1 MPQKMH
7 LVRKRQQCRQTFN
20 MVENS
25 ETTDITLFVRT
36 SGEEIARWNRQ
47 RIVDALVREA
57 DIGYLLAEEISKEVE
72 KQIFSSSIGIL
83 TTALI
88 RELVNARLI
97 ERGLEK
103 ERRLHGRL
111 GFPLYDVRQLILH
124 QNKENANIPHSP
136 EGTNL
141 LFAEGI
147 KREFSLYD
155 VFSPDIGEAHAAGD
169 IHIHGLGYIDR
180 PYSCCQSLEY
190 LKISGLKLPQAINSA
205 KPAKHAEVLLAHM
218 VRFSAILQGHFT
230 GTISW
235 DALNI
240 SFAPYLGEMTDKEV
254 RQFAQMLIYDF
265 SQLAATRG
273 GQALY
278 TDIHIYCE
286 IPEHWANLPAI
297 GPGGKP
303 TGKTYSDYAEDA
315 QRFAWAICEVFKKG
329 DATGRPFILP
339 RPLLHITES
348 SLKPDASSLL
358 LQEACEVAS
367 IKGNMCFV
375 FDRDE
380 DARSF
385 VCCRASYKDDTGCNL
400 ELDKPWLLRTA
411 AIQSVT
417 LNLPRIAYKAEG
429 DEKKLWSL
437 LRQFTAVAVKAHI
450 QKKDFLEKLLSYA
463 EQGPLAALA
472 MNNDG
477 FPYLRMNRAFYIVGL
492 IGLNELVQIHLGKQ
506 LHETREAL
514 EFGLKVV
521 DYLQSEIERWS
532 ADAAIKFVLE
542 QSPAETTA
550 YRFARLDLKYHSPV
564 AGRYVKGNIA
574 EGAIYYTN
582 STHLN
587 VAADVTPQQR
597 VFQEGLFHEYL
608 EGEIITHLQLGSC
621 NPGKEEICRFVK
633 DVYYNSVNRQIDFM
647 PEFTCCASCGKTAP
661 GLNENCIYC
670 GSTDVEGIARL
681 TKYFSKISSWNKG
694 KLAEL
699 KNRKVNNNFNQ

>member
-1 MPQKMH
+1 MFDMAD
-7 LVRKRQQCRQTFN
+7 
-20 MVENS
+20 NS
-25 ETTDITLFVRT
+25 ETTDLTLFIRT
-36 SGEEIARWNRQ
+36 SAEEIAPWNRQ
-47 RIVDALVREA
+47 RIVDALTREA
-57 DIGYLLAEEISKEVE
+57 AIDDQLAAQISKEVE
-72 KQIFSSSIGIL
+72 KQIVSSGISLL
-83 TTALI
+83 TTALV

-124 QNKENANIPHSP
+124 QNKENANTPHSP

-141 LFAEGI
+141 IFAEGI

-155 VFSPDIGEAHAAGD
+155 VFSADVGEAHVAGD
-169 IHIHGLGYIDR
+169 MHIHGLGYIDR

-190 LKISGLKLPQAINSA
+190 LKINGLNLPQAINSA

-240 SFAPYLGEMTDKEV
+240 SFAPYLGSMTDKDV
-254 RQFAQMLIYDF
+254 RQFAQMLIYEF
-265 SQLAATRG
+265 SQISATRG

-278 TDIHIYCE
+278 TDIHLYYE
-286 IPEHWANLPAI
+286 IPSRWAKLPAI

-303 TGKTYSDYAEDA
+303 TGKTYGEYAHDA
-315 QRFAWAICEVFKKG
+315 KRFAWAIMDIFKKG
-329 DATGRPFILP
+329 DATGKPFILP
-339 RPLLHITES
+339 RPLLHITEEFWRAEGADGFLQHACDVA
-348 SLKPDASSLL
+348 SLK
-358 LQEACEVAS
+358 
-367 IKGNMCFV
+367 GNTCFI
-375 FDRDE
+375 FDRGE
-380 DARSF
+380 AALSFACGNAAFRQDATVS
-385 VCCRASYKDDTGCNL
+385 G
-400 ELDKPWLLRTA
+400 ELDKPWLMRSA

-417 LNLPRIAYKAEG
+417 LNLPRLGYKANG
-429 DEKKLWSL
+429 DEAKLFSL
-437 LRQFTAVAVKAHI
+437 LKDIAAKAIKAHI
-450 QKKDFLEKLLSYA
+450 QKKDFIEKLLSYA
-463 EQGPLAALA
+463 EQGPLAVLA

-477 FPYLRMNRAFYIVGL
+477 FSFLRMNRAYYIIGI
-492 IGLNELVQIHLGKQ
+492 IGLNELAQIHQGSE
-506 LHETREAL
+506 LHQSPEAL
-514 EFGLKVV
+514 EFGLRVV
-521 DYLQSEIERWS
+521 EYLQNEVERIGKEL
-532 ADAAIKFVLE
+532 DMKIMLE

-550 YRFARLDLKYHSPV
+550 YRFARLDLKYYSPA
-564 AGRYVKGNIA
+564 AGRFVKGDIA

-587 VAADVTPQQR
+587 VSADIAPLQR
-597 VFQEGLFHEYL
+597 VIREGLFHQYL
-608 EGEIITHLQLGSC
+608 EGEVITHLQLGGK
-621 NPGKEEICRFVK
+621 NPGKEALSKFVH
-633 DVYYNSVNRQIDFM
+633 DVFYKSACRQIGFA
-647 PEFTCCASCGKTAP
+647 PEFTSCVSCGKTAP

-699 KNRKVNNNFNQ
+699 KNRKVIDGFNSGI

>member
-1 MPQKMH
+1 MFDTM
-7 LVRKRQQCRQTFN
+7 
-20 MVENS
+20 ENP
-25 ETTDITLFVRT
+25 ETTDLTLFVRT
-36 SGEEIARWNRQ
+36 SGEEIALWNRQ

-57 DIGYLLAEEISKEVE
+57 EIDYPLAEEISKEVE
-72 KQIFSSSIGIL
+72 KQIFSSSIGVL

-155 VFSPDIGEAHAAGD
+155 VFSPDVGEAHAAGN

-190 LKISGLKLPQAINSA
+190 LKMNGLKLPQAINSA

-230 GTISW
+230 GAISW

-240 SFAPYLGEMTDKEV
+240 SFAPYLEKMTDKEV
-254 RQFAQMLIYDF
+254 RQFAQMLIYEF

-278 TDIHIYCE
+278 TDIHIYGE
-286 IPEHWANLPAI
+286 VPRHWAKLPAI
-297 GPGGKP
+297 GPEGKQ
-303 TGKTYSDYAEDA
+303 TGKSYGEYAEDA
-315 QRFAWAICEVFKKG
+315 RRFAWAICEVFKKG
-329 DATGRPFILP
+329 DATGKPFILP
-339 RPLLHITES
+339 RPLLHITEDFLQAEGS
-348 SLKPDASSLL
+348 AELL
-358 LQEACEVAS
+358 REACEVAS
-367 IKGNMCFV
+367 LKGNMGFV
-375 FDRDE
+375 FDRGP
-380 DARSF
+380 DASCF
-385 VCCRASYKDDTGCNL
+385 VCLKAAQKDGEDYVG
-400 ELDKPWLLRTA
+400 ELDKPWLIRTA

-429 DEKKLWSL
+429 DGKKLWDL
-437 LRQFTAVAVKAHI
+437 LQEATAMAIKTHI
-450 QKKDFLEKLLSYA
+450 QKKDFLEKLLSHA
-463 EQGPLAALA
+463 DQGPLAALA

-477 FPYLRMNRAFYIVGL
+477 FPYLRMNRAFYIIGL
-492 IGLNELVQIHLGKQ
+492 VGLNELVQIHLGRQ
-506 LHETREAL
+506 LHETEEAL
-514 EFGLKVV
+514 AFGLKVV
-521 DYLQSEIERWS
+521 DYLQNEIKRRGTKCS
-532 ADAAIKFVLE
+532 MKFVLE

-550 YRFARLDLKYHSPV
+550 YRFARLDLKYHSPA

-587 VAADVTPQQR
+587 VAADTTPMQR
-597 VFQEGLFHEYL
+597 VILEGLFHKYL

-621 NPGKEEICRFVK
+621 NPDKEELRLFLV
-633 DVYYNSVNRQIDFM
+633 DVFNKSANRQIDFT
-647 PEFTCCASCGKTAP
+647 PEFTSCAACGKTAP

-670 GSTDVEGIARL
+670 GSAEVEGIARL
-681 TKYFSKISSWNKG
+681 TKYFSRISSWNKG

-699 KNRKVNNNFNQ
+699 KNRKVNKDFHE

>member
-1 MPQKMH
+1 MFDMI
-7 LVRKRQQCRQTFN
+7 
-20 MVENS
+20 ENP
-25 ETTDITLFVRT
+25 ETTDLTLFVRT
-36 SGEEIARWNRQ
+36 SGEEIALWNRQ

-57 DIGYLLAEEISKEVE
+57 QIDYVLAEEISKEVE
-72 KQIFSSSIGIL
+72 KQIFSSSIGVL

-155 VFSPDIGEAHAAGD
+155 VFSPDVGEAHAAGD

-190 LKISGLKLPQAINSA
+190 LKINGLKLPQAINSA

-254 RQFAQMLIYDF
+254 RQFAQMLIYEF
-265 SQLAATRG
+265 SQLSATRG

-278 TDIHIYCE
+278 TDIHIYGE
-286 IPEHWANLPAI
+286 VPAHWAKLPAI

-303 TGKTYSDYAEDA
+303 TGKTYGEYAQDV
-315 QRFAWAICEVFKKG
+315 QRFARAICEVFKKG
-329 DATGRPFILP
+329 DATGKPFILP
-339 RPLLHITES
+339 RPLLHITEAFLQADGS
-348 SLKPDASSLL
+348 AGLL
-358 LQEACEVAS
+358 REACAVAS
-367 IKGNMCFV
+367 LKGNMCFV
-375 FDRDE
+375 FDRGA
-380 DARSF
+380 DASSF
-385 VCCRASYKDDTGCNL
+385 VCLKAGKKDEEGYAA
-400 ELDKPWLLRTA
+400 ELDKPWLIRTA

-417 LNLPRIAYKAEG
+417 LNLPRLAYKAAG
-429 DEKKLWSL
+429 DEKKLWGL
-437 LRQFTAVAVKAHI
+437 LQEVTAIAVKTHI

-477 FPYLRMNRAFYIVGL
+477 FPYLRMNRAFYIIGL
-492 IGLNELVQIHLGKQ
+492 VGLNELVQIHLGKQ
-506 LHETREAL
+506 LHEAPEAL
-514 EFGLKVV
+514 AFGLKIVE
-521 DYLQSEIERWS
+521 YLQSEVRRWS
-532 ADAAIKFVLE
+532 KESSMKFVLE

-550 YRFARLDLKYHSPV
+550 YRFARLDLKYYSPRRRPLCERRYCRRGYLLYQLH
-564 AGRYVKGNIA
+564 ASECCGGYNACAKSNSGR
-574 EGAIYYTN
+574 
-582 STHLN
+582 S
-587 VAADVTPQQR
+587 
-597 VFQEGLFHEYL
+597 
-608 EGEIITHLQLGSC
+608 
-621 NPGKEEICRFVK
+621 
-633 DVYYNSVNRQIDFM
+633 
-647 PEFTCCASCGKTAP
+647 
-661 GLNENCIYC
+661 
-670 GSTDVEGIARL
+670 
-681 TKYFSKISSWNKG
+681 FS
-694 KLAEL
+694 
-699 KNRKVNNNFNQ
+699 